1 MTYSNTLLRFISNRS
16 TTDSAR
22 RVNFN
27 NSKLRCSFGCRH
39 ILCAKVTQL
48 VLVAIDVIETE
59 VSALAFTSSVQ
70 HSAFDVS
77 STIGIFVVLVDAF
90 SSSAVD

>member
-1 MTYSNTLLRFISNRS
+1 
-16 TTDSAR
+16 
-22 RVNFN
+22 
-27 NSKLRCSFGCRH
+27 
-39 ILCAKVTQL
+39 
-48 VLVAIDVIETE
+48 VIETE